1 VKNVTLNVAV
11 FFYLSDQPAEA
22 VLIIVYSDLGKI
34 FCFMK
39 SAEST
44 LFVDGVCVGGGG
56 FF

>member
-1 VKNVTLNVAV
+1 MKNVTLNVAV